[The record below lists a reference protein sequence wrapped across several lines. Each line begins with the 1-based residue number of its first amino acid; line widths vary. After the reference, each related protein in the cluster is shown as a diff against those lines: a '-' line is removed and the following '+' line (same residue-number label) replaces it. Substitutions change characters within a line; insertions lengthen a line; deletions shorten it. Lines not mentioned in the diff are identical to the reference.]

1 MTPAAGTPTDERDA
15 LLHYAEH
22 TARLTRD
29 LITALVTEDDVDALA
44 VQVADLAAR
53 LADAAADPRAV
64 RVEDSD
70 LVPNHIERDVSP
82 ASSVRNPIAPP
93 MRIVPDGDGY
103 RCDLTL
109 PLQYQGP
116 PGRVHGGIVATLVD
130 HLLGHAAALAG
141 PARSMTRYL
150 TINYDGGTPI
160 GKPITVRGRVARHEG
175 RKRFM
180 EAEVVCDGE
189 VCVRAEGLWILPRT
203 A

>member
-1 MTPAAGTPTDERDA
+1 
-15 LLHYAEH
+15 
-22 TARLTRD
+22 
-29 LITALVTEDDVDALA
+29 
-44 VQVADLAAR
+44 
-53 LADAAADPRAV
+53 
-64 RVEDSD
+64 
-70 LVPNHIERDVSP
+70 
-82 ASSVRNPIAPP
+82 
-93 MRIVPDGDGY
+93 RIVPDGDGY